1 MILVNTD
8 YISGKTLETI
18 SIVKGS
24 TIRAKHLGKDIL
36 SGLKTIVGGELT
48 EYSKMIDEARAI
60 ATMRMVQEAEE
71 LKADA
76 VINVRYATSNVAQGA
91 AEVLVY
97 GTAYLSYLRQTDKV
111 KTFPELF
118 HWWLS

>member
-8 YISGKTLETI
+8 FISGKTLETI

-48 EYSKMIDEARAI
+48 EYGEMIDEARAI
-60 ATMRMVQEAEE
+60 ATQRMVKEAEE
-71 LKADA
+71 MKADA
-76 VINVRYATSNVAQGA
+76 VINIRYATSNVAQGA

-97 GTAYLSYLRQTDKV
+97 GTAVNFV
-111 KTFPELF
+111 KTK
-118 HWWLS
+118 